1 MKCPKCGVEM
11 RVGIPRIEVSGDKS
25 ALEQTVVVQV
35 QPLICRN
42 KNCLNYENEVEE
54 NRIVLYEGTE

>member
-11 RVGIPRIEVSGDKS
+11 RVGIPRVEVSGDTS
-25 ALEQTVVVQV
+25 ATDRTVVVRV

-42 KNCLNYENEVEE
+42 KNCLYYENEVTE
-54 NRIVLYEGTE
+54 NRIVLYEGS